1 MPEKEGTK
9 YHGSKRWD
17 PDFPF
22 SPKKFTFFYG
32 WLIVAAGTLAVV
44 FSIPGQTMGFS
55 VFTDV
60 LIKELG
66 LTRVQLSTAYCIGT
80 VISGLSLPFFGRLYD
95 RLGARRMIVYSSFAT
110 GLVLLYLS
118 QVKKILVS
126 LDGVL
131 AISSTMIAF
140 TTITF
145 GFFMIRAVS
154 YTHLTLPTIYSV

>member
-9 YHGSKRWD
+9 YHGSKRWA

-22 SPKKFTFFYG
+22 SPKKIPFFYG

-66 LTRVQLSTAYCIGT
+66 LTRVQLSTAYCI
-80 VISGLSLPFFGRLYD
+80 
-95 RLGARRMIVYSSFAT
+95 
-110 GLVLLYLS
+110 
-118 QVKKILVS
+118 
-126 LDGVL
+126 
-131 AISSTMIAF
+131 
-140 TTITF
+140 
-145 GFFMIRAVS
+145 
-154 YTHLTLPTIYSV
+154 